1 MYTIKYRI
9 PLVIYPGLYGERVEI
24 STLEKPLSQEEIHNL
39 DGQFD
44 WIDLWCDRNYDRWR
58 NGFNNEDVLM
68 ECKYDKGNYIITLV
82 SDKQFDTIVQ
92 QNHYYHVTNKS
103 ETVTLQQAIEMFFNG
118 CISDGIG
125 ENPIGY
131 IRRDF
136 VKFEVWMGDLEEIK

>member
-9 PLVIYPGLYGERVEI
+9 PLIIYPGLYGERVEI

-82 SDKQFDTIVQ
+82 SDRPFDTLVQ
-92 QNHYYHVTNKS
+92 NNHYYHVTNKS
-103 ETVTLQQAIEMFFNG
+103 ETVTLQKAIEMFFNG

-136 VKFEVWMGDLEEIK
+136 KEYEIWMGNLKEIR